1 MSSSPVRFDL
11 VALDTPDPAGLARFY
26 CDLLG
31 WRVEQDEQVEQ
42 GDANDDWVTIRADGG
57 TGPGSGARLAF
68 QLAPDHVPPTWPAPD
83 VPQQAH
89 LDLSVDDLETAGAFA
104 ESVGARRVHGPGTEQ
119 DFWVYLD
126 PAGHPFCLCRTGAG
140 AQGDGQQGRR

>member
-1 MSSSPVRFDL
+1 MSDSPVRFDL

-31 WRVEQDEQVEQ
+31 WQVER
-42 GDANDDWVTIRADGG
+42 DDDSDDWVTIRADGG
-57 TGPGSGARLAF
+57 TGPGAGARLAF
-68 QLAPDHVPPTWPAPD
+68 QLAPDFVAPTWPDPA

-89 LDLSVDDLETAGAFA
+89 LDLAVDDLETAGAFA
-104 ESVGARRVHGPGTEQ
+104 ESVGARRVHGPGGEQ

-126 PAGHPFCLCRTGAG
+126 PAGHPFCLCVSAPATAG
-140 AQGDGQQGRR
+140 AAEGTSR

>member
-1 MSSSPVRFDL
+1 MSSSTSPVRFDV
-11 VALDTPDPAGLARFY
+11 VALDTPDPVGLARFY

-31 WRVEQDEQVEQ
+31 WHVER
-42 GDANDDWVTIRADGG
+42 GDDDWVTIRSDDG
-57 TGPGSGARLAF
+57 TGESATGRLAF
-68 QLAPDHVPPTWPAPD
+68 QLAPDFVPPTWPEPG

-89 LDLSVDDLETAGAFA
+89 LDLAVDDLATAGAFA

-126 PAGHPFCLCRTGAG
+126 PAGHPFCLCLAAECG
-140 AQGDGQQGRR
+140 QGDGSGVAG

>member
-1 MSSSPVRFDL
+1 MSSSTSPVRFDV

-31 WRVEQDEQVEQ
+31 WHVER
-42 GDANDDWVTIRADGG
+42 GDDDWVTIRADEG
-57 TGPGSGARLAF
+57 TGESAAGRLAF
-68 QLAPDHVPPTWPAPD
+68 QLAPDFVAPTWPDPG

-89 LDLSVDDLETAGAFA
+89 LDLAVDDLATAGAFA
-104 ESVGARRVHGPGTEQ
+104 ESVGARRVHGPGIEQ

-126 PAGHPFCLCRTGAG
+126 PTGHPFCLCLALGSG
-140 AQGDGQQGRR
+140 QGDGSGGAG

>member
-1 MSSSPVRFDL
+1 MSTSPVRFDV

-31 WRVEQDEQVEQ
+31 WRVEKAD
-42 GDANDDWVTIRADGG
+42 DDWVTIRADGG
-57 TGPGSGARLAF
+57 TGESVAGRLGF
-68 QLAPDHVPPTWPAPD
+68 QLAPDFVAPTWPEPG

-89 LDLSVDDLETAGAFA
+89 LDLAVDDLASAGAYA
-104 ESVGARRVHGPGTEQ
+104 ESVGARRVHGPGSEQ

-126 PAGHPFCLCRTGAG
+126 PSGHPFCLCLSERPA
-140 AQGDGQQGRR
+140 AGDGPAQAR